1 MLVLT
6 MLLMLSLVMIL
17 LPLVVASMPSGSSN
31 VLEAH
36 DLTSIT
42 QETTGDGG
50 RREQQ
55 WVEAI
60 SWEPRAFMYHNFL
73 KEECEYLIKLGAPHM
88 QKSTAVD
95 SSTGKIQ
102 YSRCAQDL
110 LLFLVRGRDK
120 IIWDTEKR
128 IADFSFTH
136 TEHREGLQV
145 FHYEVGQKYEP
156 HFDYFLD
163 EYNTRNGGQR
173 MATIIMYLSDV

>member
-42 QETTGDGG
+42 QESAN
-50 RREQQ
+50 
-55 WVEAI
+55 WVH
-60 SWEPRAFMYHNFL
+60 SSL

-102 YSRCAQDL
+102 YSRT
-110 LLFLVRGRDK
+110 RK
-120 IIWDTEKR
+120 S
-128 IADFSFTH
+128 SFHAFATY

-173 MATIIMYLSDV
+173 MATIIMYLDIWIRCGFFISMFHTALALRSRSDV

>member
-42 QETTGDGG
+42 QESAN
-50 RREQQ
+50 
-55 WVEAI
+55 WVH
-60 SWEPRAFMYHNFL
+60 SSL

-102 YSRCAQDL
+102 YSRDIWIRCGFFRHLDTLWIFHKYVPYGISSAEQ
-110 LLFLVRGRDK
+110 VRCLGGWRDGV
-120 IIWDTEKR
+120 
-128 IADFSFTH
+128 S
-136 TEHREGLQV
+136 
-145 FHYEVGQKYEP
+145 
-156 HFDYFLD
+156 
-163 EYNTRNGGQR
+163 
-173 MATIIMYLSDV
+173 